1 MFMKKNLLLPLL
13 FIMLSAG
20 QALSQDAT
28 LPGALNTDSLK
39 KVAAEIKKANKEKAA
54 KTKFQY
60 FIIKAHSG
68 TYGYSIYADG
78 QLYIW
83 QTNIPGLPGAKG
95 FATQALATKCAELI
109 IQKIKKGEMPPSLT
123 EEELKKNNL
132 LN

>member
-1 MFMKKNLLLPLL
+1 MRKIFFPL
-13 FIMLSAG
+13 FVMLMAT
-20 QALSQDAT
+20 APAFSQKAAV
-28 LPGALNTDSLK
+28 PEALNTDSLK
-39 KVAAEIKKANKEKAA
+39 KVAAEIRKANKEKAA

-60 FIIKAHSG
+60 FIIKADST

-95 FATQALATKCAELI
+95 FATQALATKCAELV
-109 IQKIKKGEMPPSLT
+109 IQKIKEGEMPPSFT

-132 LN
+132 IN